1 MPAALV
7 VQIRRLL
14 ADHADPE
21 KAEGMR
27 RYMKSAMP
35 YRGVQTPLRR
45 RICRDVFRAHPIR
58 SKRQWER
65 AVLDLWRDA
74 EFREER
80 YAALGLLGDKQ
91 YASFRTLDTLPLLE
105 ELVVTGAWW
114 DYVDSI
120 APRLRELLEKHPAAM
135 GVQMR
140 AWSRDP
146 DKWKRRSAIICQL
159 NRKQETDIDLL
170 FECIAANFEDPDFFI
185 RKGIG
190 WALRTLAWTDLGAVE
205 SFVARNSE
213 RLSPLSRREA
223 LKNAARIR
231 RAGQP

>member
-7 VQIRRLL
+7 IQVRRLL

-58 SKRQWER
+58 SKRHWER

-120 APRLRELLEKHPAAM
+120 APRLRELLEQHPAAM

-159 NRKQETDIDLL
+159 NRKRETDIDLL

-223 LKNAARIR
+223 LKNAAKIR
-231 RAGQP
+231 RAGRP